1 LIFISNTNHITNWKQ
16 FNSNSQTMSQPLSN
30 SFTIVIANDI
40 INKHTNAMCKQLNI
54 LVDDLIDNYTCAI
67 KEDIQNQLSGKVS
80 KVSQVNML
88 YSQNDNTQ
96 EEQEQEQKEEDNSK
110 SKKQQAIDATK
121 KFIKDNT
128 NEQKEQKEQ
137 EEETKEKKSKK
148 QQAINTTKQFVKANT
163 KQSIYL
169 PFVGVPIPGKC
180 EVLSSKYQLYA
191 QCLNEPGDGEVVCA
205 QCLKANL
212 AEKNGTVHD
221 RLKVPLTQ
229 YVAPSGKKPTNYG
242 NVMNTRSYT
251 MEDVLEY
258 AKSQIGDIQ
267 IPEEHFKKNRIGNG
281 NAEATIATKMPTII
295 TQDDNMFNDIMN
307 DCDDVID
314 DLNQQLTEEDKIKE
328 KESESEEH
336 EPVVEVNKTKAQE
349 KAEKLAKKEQ
359 EKEHEPVVEV
369 NKTKAQEKAEKLA
382 KKEQE
387 KANKEREKAEK
398 LAKKEQEKAN
408 KERKKAEKLAKNE
421 REKAE
426 KLAKKEQEKAE
437 KLAKK
442 EPKKVTKNTDKE
454 KAENPILGEVI
465 GPLEPEIP
473 SLTNNSPINSPIV
486 SKKESE
492 KNDVVE
498 DGLTYITEIGQSVTD
513 DYAGPIYMLCSKTNK
528 VYNTTDTK
536 DEVGTF
542 DSTWNLIQFH
552 KNKNVPIKEL
562 VETSEQNN
570 SQTDFD
576 DLGDDFDIDMD
587 DEEDDDE
594 GGF

>member
-1 LIFISNTNHITNWKQ
+1 
-16 FNSNSQTMSQPLSN
+16 MSQPLSN
-30 SFTIVIANDI
+30 SFTIVIANGI
-40 INKHTNAMCKQLNI
+40 IDQHTKAMRKQLNI
-54 LVDDLIDNYTCAI
+54 LVDDLIDNYICAI
-67 KEDIQNQLSGKVS
+67 KEDIQNQLSG

-96 EEQEQEQKEEDNSK
+96 EEQEQKEEK
-110 SKKQQAIDATK
+110 
-121 KFIKDNT
+121 
-128 NEQKEQKEQ
+128 
-137 EEETKEKKSKK
+137 EETKEKKSKK
-148 QQAINTTKQFVKANT
+148 QQAINATKQFVKANT

-169 PFVGVPIPGKC
+169 PFLGVQIPGKC

-191 QCLNEPGDGEVVCA
+191 QCLNEPVDGEVVCA

-258 AKSQIGDIQ
+258 AKSHIGDIQ

-295 TQDDNMFNDIMN
+295 TEDDNMFNDIMN

-314 DLNQQLTEEDKIKE
+314 DLKQILTEEDKIKE
-328 KESESEEH
+328 KEIFGSDSESEEHEEQEH
-336 EPVVEVNKTKAQE
+336 EPVVEVKKTKAQ
-349 KAEKLAKKEQ
+349 
-359 EKEHEPVVEV
+359 
-369 NKTKAQEKAEKLA
+369 
-382 KKEQE
+382 
-387 KANKEREKAEK
+387 
-398 LAKKEQEKAN
+398 
-408 KERKKAEKLAKNE
+408 
-421 REKAE
+421 EKAE

-442 EPKKVTKNTDKE
+442 EQEKAEKLAKKEQEKAEKLAKKEQEKATKKKATKKKATKKTDQE

-473 SLTNNSPINSPIV
+473 SLTNSPIV
-486 SKKESE
+486 VS
-492 KNDVVE
+492 KNDEEDVVDDGLTYDVVD
-498 DGLTYITEIGQSVTD
+498 DGLTYITETGQSVTD
-513 DYAGPIYMLCSKTNK
+513 DYAGPVYILCSKTNK
-528 VYNTTDTK
+528 VYINPNTK
-536 DEVGTF
+536 ALHNGYVHSLDEIGTF

-562 VETSEQNN
+562 VEIAEQNN
-570 SQTDFD
+570 SQTGFD

-587 DEEDDDE
+587 DDDDDEEEDDE